1 MQRKKTYEKPILSPY
16 ELESCSIM
24 DVSGGI
30 TRNLYNPYQ
39 PDGSNDVPI
48 MPDTGLGSNLVTP
61 INGTISDQ
69 AGSSTTSLIDFG
81 SDSDAGTG
89 FSMN

>member
-48 MPDTGLGSNLVTP
+48 IPETSTGSNLVNPVSGSIGDQDGSTSVVDFNA
-61 INGTISDQ
+61 NGE
-69 AGSSTTSLIDFG
+69 
-81 SDSDAGTG
+81 AGTG
-89 FSMN
+89 FSLN